1 MSSYRYVAVISLTDF
16 SIFNNS
22 LLRCPVS
29 RVGGQLEE
37 ESSNQVRN
45 TISTIFVGG
54 GAQFQFKVSNTTT
67 TNKTILNTLSVIV
80 ILSEIK
86 DSKARVTISGLSARN
101 IYHGDA
107 ISS

>member
-29 RVGGQLEE
+29 RAGGQLEE

-45 TISTIFVGG
+45 RGG
-54 GAQFQFKVSNTTT
+54 GGVDAHNFNFKYP
-67 TNKTILNTLSVIV
+67 ILQPQIRPS
-80 ILSEIK
+80 
-86 DSKARVTISGLSARN
+86 
-101 IYHGDA
+101 
-107 ISS
+107 